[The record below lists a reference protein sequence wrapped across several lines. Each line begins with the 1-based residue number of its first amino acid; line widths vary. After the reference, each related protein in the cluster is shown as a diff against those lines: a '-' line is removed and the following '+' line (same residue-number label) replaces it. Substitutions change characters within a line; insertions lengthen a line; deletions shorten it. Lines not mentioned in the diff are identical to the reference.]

1 MKLLTRTTVLYVV
14 ITLLVF
20 SAGSAIFYNF
30 LRDLVDEETTESLY
44 MKKAAVLEALEQD
57 SAPVANS
64 PLADDVH
71 IRPVIQET
79 AESTTDTMIYETHG
93 EELLPFRLLSF
104 PFEKNGQWYRVTV
117 QKMMIESDDLVEGI
131 FISFIFVLVVLAVAI
146 IVSMQVVSR
155 RIWKPFFMT
164 LGAMKEFRPG
174 KKNAVVLPE
183 TKIREFKELNAAIEK
198 MIANTESSF
207 QSLKSFS
214 ENAAHEIQTPL
225 AVIQSTTEVLL
236 QDRSLTEEQY
246 GSISQLHS
254 TTRKLSGLVTTL
266 LLLTR
271 IENNQFLHT
280 APIDFSSVVR
290 QKITLLW
297 ELFEQKNFAVQVD
310 VKEGVRL
317 KLHPALAEILV
328 TNLLAN
334 ALRHTPENGKIAV
347 TLTDREFAV
356 SNSGEPLKGKPE
368 QLFERF
374 YKENQSET
382 STGLGLSL
390 VKMVADGAG
399 LQVNY
404 RYQEQKHVFS
414 IQFS

>member
-164 LGAMKEFRPG
+164 L
-174 KKNAVVLPE
+174 
-183 TKIREFKELNAAIEK
+183 
-198 MIANTESSF
+198 
-207 QSLKSFS
+207 
-214 ENAAHEIQTPL
+214 
-225 AVIQSTTEVLL
+225 
-236 QDRSLTEEQY
+236 
-246 GSISQLHS
+246 
-254 TTRKLSGLVTTL
+254 
-266 LLLTR
+266 
-271 IENNQFLHT
+271 
-280 APIDFSSVVR
+280 
-290 QKITLLW
+290 
-297 ELFEQKNFAVQVD
+297 
-310 VKEGVRL
+310 
-317 KLHPALAEILV
+317 
-328 TNLLAN
+328 
-334 ALRHTPENGKIAV
+334 
-347 TLTDREFAV
+347 
-356 SNSGEPLKGKPE
+356 
-368 QLFERF
+368 
-374 YKENQSET
+374 
-382 STGLGLSL
+382 
-390 VKMVADGAG
+390 
-399 LQVNY
+399 
-404 RYQEQKHVFS
+404 
-414 IQFS
+414 